1 MWVFRYDLKDLEV
14 IDHQILWDITGAQ
27 AKVPT
32 DMLYLETSQ
41 VTIKSVISARRLLYL
56 QKSLQKN
63 ESELIRKQ
71 NIAIREYPFKDD
83 WIHLVQ
89 KDMKDIELTLS
100 DNQIKAMSKSD
111 FKKFLEKNI
120 SAKIELELFKLGHS
134 KVRHINHKDFRSQ
147 KNIFL
152 ILFSP
157 TSRHICSST

>member
-14 IDHQILWDITGAQ
+14 IYHQILWDITGAQ

-111 FKKFLEKNI
+111 FKK
-120 SAKIELELFKLGHS
+120 LFRKKYL
-134 KVRHINHKDFRSQ
+134 
-147 KNIFL
+147 
-152 ILFSP
+152 
-157 TSRHICSST
+157 C